1 MNEFW
6 IEDLEAGYYDK
17 ALNNGLRKKRGIQ
30 SNWHNTTFKKV
41 SNQIKNEIHLDYACG
56 PGSLV
61 GIYTNATSIC
71 VDISTKQIN
80 YGKEKYGNRAKFYD
94 LENFKFG
101 DYKNYFETI
110 TLLGLLE
117 FIDEDE
123 SINLINNLYSMLKP
137 GGRIILT
144 TVNFRSGITLLE
156 KIQSLITNVKYS
168 NQFVTKHNKDTLESL
183 FKKTKFNDFEIQKYM
198 NFGIFFSVFGH
209 KISEHIQKTIGI
221 IFFNYFGYLLFG
233 TLSKQKE

>member
-1 MNEFW
+1 M
-6 IEDLEAGYYDK
+6 
-17 ALNNGLRKKRGIQ
+17 
-30 SNWHNTTFKKV
+30 
-41 SNQIKNEIHLDYACG
+41 
-56 PGSLV
+56 
-61 GIYTNATSIC
+61 
-71 VDISTKQIN
+71 
-80 YGKEKYGNRAKFYD
+80 
-94 LENFKFG
+94 
-101 DYKNYFETI
+101 
-110 TLLGLLE
+110 GLLE

-123 SINLINNLYSMLKP
+123 SINLINNLYSILKP

-209 KISEHIQKTIGI
+209 KISEHIQKIIGI
-221 IFFNYFGYLLFG
+221 IFFNFFGYLLYG

>member
-41 SNQIKNEIHLDYACG
+41 SEHIKNEVHLDYACG

-80 YGKEKYGNRAKFYD
+80 YGKEKYGEKSEFYTLD
-94 LENFKFG
+94 NFNF
-101 DYKNYFETI
+101 DNYQNYFEVI
-110 TLLGLLE
+110 TVLGLLE
-117 FIDEDE
+117 FINEDE
-123 SINLINNLYSMLKP
+123 SLELINELFNLLKP

-144 TVNFRSGITLLE
+144 TVNFRSTISLLE
-156 KIQSLITNVKYS
+156 KIQSLLTNVKYS
-168 NQFVTKHNKDTLESL
+168 NQFITKHNVDTLETL
-183 FKKTKFNDFEIQKYM
+183 FRETKFNHFQIQKYM

-209 KISEHIQKTIGI
+209 KVANNIQKLIEI
-221 IFFNYFGYLLFG
+221 LFNNFFGYLLFA
-233 TLSKQKE
+233 TLQKEN